1 MQLIDTLQGRNGLRA
16 QIYEMAASG
25 FTVFIYEEG
34 HESEREGFV
43 FDTEEDAR
51 AFARRRISGEPVSP

>member
-1 MQLIDTLQGRNGLRA
+1 MRLIETLDNAAGLRA

-34 HESEREGFV
+34 RENEREGFV
-43 FDTEEDAR
+43 FDTEGDAR
-51 AFARRRISGEPVSP
+51 AFAQRRIAGEAIRP